1 MKTEKKSIQELIDH
15 WTGDE
20 HAGSFGDWAA
30 AQGYTHAIK
39 EVPEDGLY
47 LAQYDIGC
55 AVCVVAI
62 EKGRVEG
69 ASFNNGS
76 FQPYDGALARP
87 SGWHIIKKIDLDE
100 LANDGITRLTDKDV
114 TLCSEKPKPKPGET
128 WEVRRGY
135 CWEAAVFTE
144 RGWRFVGSPYS
155 IPPTEIGERIIFP
168 DEEVGSEK

>member
-100 LANDGITRLTDKDV
+100 LAKENA
-114 TLCSEKPKPKPGET
+114 KPKLSNQHGAKPKPGET
-128 WEVRRGY
+128 WQVKFEGCWYAGY
-135 CWEAAVFTE
+135 LDHSNEWDLA
-144 RGWRFVGSPYS
+144 GDGID
-155 IPPTEIGERIIFP
+155 IPSKEIQQIGERIIFP